1 MNLQGIFVMFA
12 HHFRAN
18 TSHFRTQYAA
28 RTPSCGCLVPSWVPG
43 TIMGAWYHHGWLVP
57 SWVAGL
63 KDKKRVAQKWSN
75 SLSELLRRLMSYLL
89 ADGSN

>member
-1 MNLQGIFVMFA
+1 MPGTIMG
-12 HHFRAN
+12 AN
-18 TSHFRTQYAA
+18 TIM
-28 RTPSCGCLVPSWVPG
+28 WVPG
-43 TIMGAWYHHGWLVP
+43 TIMGGWYHHR
-57 SWVAGL
+57 VAGL

>member
-1 MNLQGIFVMFA
+1 MPGTIMGGS
-12 HHFRAN
+12 N
-18 TSHFRTQYAA
+18 TIM
-28 RTPSCGCLVPSWVPG
+28 WVPG
-43 TIMGAWYHHGWLVP
+43 IIMWVPGIIMGAWYHHGWLVP

>member
-1 MNLQGIFVMFA
+1 MHA
-12 HHFRAN
+12 WYHH
-18 TSHFRTQYAA
+18 
-28 RTPSCGCLVPSWVPG
+28 GCEHHHVGAWYHHV
-43 TIMGAWYHHGWLVP
+43 GAWYHHGWLVP

-63 KDKKRVAQKWSN
+63 EDKKRVAQKWSN